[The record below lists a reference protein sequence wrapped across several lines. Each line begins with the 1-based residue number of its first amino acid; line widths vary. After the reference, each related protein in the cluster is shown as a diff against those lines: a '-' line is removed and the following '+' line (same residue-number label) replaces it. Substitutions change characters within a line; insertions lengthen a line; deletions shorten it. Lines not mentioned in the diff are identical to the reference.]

1 MQQGI
6 LHGTKESDGVNT
18 QMLVEAL
25 VLGVDQSLEEGWVYL
40 FEFYGSTVLVEILTY
55 QLAVGAVN
63 LRSLASL
70 RIRNAR
76 EETWRFTKQP
86 EEVNIHCT

>member
-1 MQQGI
+1 
-6 LHGTKESDGVNT
+6 
-18 QMLVEAL
+18 MLVEAL
-25 VLGVDQSLEEGWVYL
+25 VLGVDQSLEEGRVYL
-40 FEFYGSTVLVEILTY
+40 FVFYGSTVLVEILTY

-63 LRSLASL
+63 LRSLAGL
-70 RIRNAR
+70 RIRNSR

>member
-1 MQQGI
+1 
-6 LHGTKESDGVNT
+6 
-18 QMLVEAL
+18 MLVEAL